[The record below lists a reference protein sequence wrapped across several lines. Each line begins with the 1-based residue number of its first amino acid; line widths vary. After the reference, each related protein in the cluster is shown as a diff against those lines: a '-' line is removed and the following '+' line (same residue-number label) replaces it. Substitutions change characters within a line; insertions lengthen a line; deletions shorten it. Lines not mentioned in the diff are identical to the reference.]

1 MFTTWLGLAI
11 VVGAPGVKDGKE
23 PETPSVVGEWTV
35 QARVT
40 GGRRHLDKQPFSS
53 MELTAGG
60 SLNLRS
66 GRELVVRIKYKV
78 DPAKKPAEFEWIPM
92 EGEPPVAGIYTVERD
107 TLVLCVDEAGTRPT
121 KFESPAGS
129 QVTLWTF
136 KRVPKKD

>member
-1 MFTTWLGLAI
+1 MFTTCLGLAI
-11 VVGAPGVKDGKE
+11 
-23 PETPSVVGEWTV
+23 VVGEWTV

-53 MELTAGG
+53 LELTADV
-60 SLNLRS
+60 SLHLMN
-66 GRELVVRIKYKV
+66 GQELVVRIKYKI
-78 DPAKKPAEFEWIPM
+78 DPTKKPAEFDWISV
-92 EGEPPVAGIYTVERD
+92 EGKQPVPGICKVEED

>member
-1 MFTTWLGLAI
+1 MLTTFLVLAI

-23 PETPSVVGEWTV
+23 PDTPSVVGEWTV

-40 GGRRHLDKQPFSS
+40 GERPHLDKQPFSS

-66 GRELVVRIKYKV
+66 GRELVVSIKYTV
-78 DPAKKPAEFEWIPM
+78 DPAKKPAEFEWIPTD
-92 EGEPPVAGIYTVERD
+92 GGRPVPGIYKVEKD

-129 QVTLWTF
+129 QVTLWTCR
-136 KRVPKKD
+136 RVPKKD